1 MRVTAVARIEWL
13 LKFPRIPTLFAHFL
27 KAILEQIMANCT
39 PLEPNLV
46 TVTPFDFRSQKQSR
60 NLNVFGAIK

>member
-1 MRVTAVARIEWL
+1 MVA
-13 LKFPRIPTLFAHFL
+13 KIPKNTGLFAHFL

-46 TVTPFDFRSQKQSR
+46 AVTPFDFRSQKQSR